1 MVDAFMGLRNDTR
14 QCALNQET
22 SVNVRV
28 RQLTALGLLAFCSLA
43 LARDLGQDEALRLR
57 EQGAILP
64 LEQLLEMA
72 QKRHP
77 GSRLLEAE
85 LEEDDDIYV
94 YEVELLTTTGEDHVP
109 LADELIAGLSRQ
121 GYAVDWLADGRDAL
135 YQGQTEPYDLIILDL
150 GLPGI
155 PGIEVLKQWRAKG
168 LATPVLI
175 LTARSS
181 WAERIEGLKA
191 GADDY
196 LTKPFHPEELQLR
209 VQALLRRSHGQ
220 PNQPLL
226 ESAGLQLDESRQCV
240 TRDGADIQLTA
251 AEFRLLRYFMLHP
264 QQILS
269 KSHLAEHLYDGETE
283 RDSNVLEVHV
293 NHLRRKLGREVI
305 ETRRGQGYIFG
316 TSSQ

>member
-1 MVDAFMGLRNDTR
+1 M
-14 QCALNQET
+14 
-22 SVNVRV
+22 
-28 RQLTALGLLAFCSLA
+28 
-43 LARDLGQDEALRLR
+43 
-57 EQGAILP
+57 
-64 LEQLLEMA
+64 
-72 QKRHP
+72 
-77 GSRLLEAE
+77 RLL
-85 LEEDDDIYV
+85 LI
-94 YEVELLTTTGEDHVP
+94 EDHVP
-109 LADELIAGLSRQ
+109 LADELMAGLTRL

-135 YQGQTEPYDLIILDL
+135 YQGQSEPYDLIILDL
-150 GLPGI
+150 GLPGMS
-155 PGIEVLKQWRAKG
+155 GIDVLKQWRTQG

-181 WAERIEGLKA
+181 WSERIDGLKA

-196 LTKPFHPEELQLR
+196 VTKPFHPEELQLR

-226 ESAGLQLDESRQCV
+226 KSAGLQLDEARQCV
-240 TRDGADIQLTA
+240 LKDGAEVQLTA

-293 NHLRRKLGREVI
+293 NHLRRKLGREVV

-316 TSSQ
+316 AVGQ